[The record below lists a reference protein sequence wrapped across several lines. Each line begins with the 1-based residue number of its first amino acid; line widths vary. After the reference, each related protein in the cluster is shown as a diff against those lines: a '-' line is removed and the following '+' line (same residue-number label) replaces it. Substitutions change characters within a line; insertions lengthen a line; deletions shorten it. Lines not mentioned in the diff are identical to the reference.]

1 MKSGLEY
8 LVGDSKRSLDII
20 GGTVVAT
27 ALLPAAATVGLLT
40 AIDTRSLSP
49 FFIQERQGRDGSR
62 LPALKFRTIAKSAMT
77 DVVYGTF
84 DPRATRLGQVL
95 RQSGVDEIPQIYN
108 VLQGSMS
115 LVGPRPM
122 LVKDIDHMEFSA
134 PDLFDEWYS
143 YYRASKPGLAGDSQ
157 VYRHHFRDGH
167 NPAVYRK
174 SVELDLRYFDRA
186 SLAVDL
192 RILAA
197 TPIDMLRANRAIE
210 AAEAAVAETS
220 AA

>member
-1 MKSGLEY
+1 
-8 LVGDSKRSLDII
+8 
-20 GGTVVAT
+20 
-27 ALLPAAATVGLLT
+27 
-40 AIDTRSLSP
+40 
-49 FFIQERQGRDGSR
+49 
-62 LPALKFRTIAKSAMT
+62 
-77 DVVYGTF
+77 
-84 DPRATRLGQVL
+84 
-95 RQSGVDEIPQIYN
+95 
-108 VLQGSMS
+108 
-115 LVGPRPM
+115 M